1 VKKKK
6 LIFEKSAVISRR
18 TKQQQQQQQNKTI
31 MTEQQQQQEPKYCD
45 PPCPTANMMGR
56 SWWKQLGYG
65 SPCLCAKT
73 KRDLKYKKRFE
84 EEAKEEEEYMKTI
97 DWVSKNAKFIDF
109 SAEAMVRSNEPDTE
123 PESDTEDE
131 EEEDDEGK
139 IEVELHYSNPAY
151 QYDGW
156 ENDGDH
162 FLKKRV
168 RCFFCDTLTN
178 TPHRFIKHKDF
189 NCGKKSWICKDS
201 KCGQKHNDWC
211 APNRPSNKKNFFPN
225 GRVMY

>member
-1 VKKKK
+1 M
-6 LIFEKSAVISRR
+6 IFEKSAVISRR
-18 TKQQQQQQQNKTI
+18 TKQQQQNNNNK
-31 MTEQQQQQEPKYCD
+31 MTEQQQQQLTCD

-73 KRDLKYKKRFE
+73 KRDLKYKKQE
-84 EEAKEEEEYMKTI
+84 EEAKEEEEEEAKEEEEEDEFTI
-97 DWVSKNAKFIDF
+97 GVAFANI
-109 SAEAMVRSNEPDTE
+109 EELAMLEGFKRAISSLKIMTE
-123 PESDTEDE
+123 KEEE

-139 IEVELHYSNPAY
+139 IEVELNYTNPAY

-168 RCFFCDTLTN
+168 RCFFCDTLTS